1 MIFKRLWWTIRLCM
15 IGDSMKRADY
25 ARASGIYGFVGKQVS
40 IMPRIVPLYSEL
52 IKINDNV
59 IIASNVTFLTHDAIN
74 YMLNNCAGVQKKFK
88 ERIGCIE
95 IGKNSFIGGGS
106 TILYDVKIGENVIVG
121 ADSFVNHDLPS
132 NGVYAGCPA
141 RKIGDYA
148 DYVNKRMKEE
158 EKGLI
163 TTTEHQQHLTAADI
177 KAAWKH
183 FYEKRNSDIY

>member
-1 MIFKRLWWTIRLCM
+1 M

-106 TILYDVKIGENVIVG
+106 TILYDVKNWREC
-121 ADSFVNHDLPS
+121 HRW
-132 NGVYAGCPA
+132 C
-141 RKIGDYA
+141 R
-148 DYVNKRMKEE
+148 
-158 EKGLI
+158 
-163 TTTEHQQHLTAADI
+163 
-177 KAAWKH
+177 
-183 FYEKRNSDIY
+183 

>member
-1 MIFKRLWWTIRLCM
+1 M

-163 TTTEHQQHLTAADI
+163 TTTEHHQHLTAADI

-183 FYEKRNSDIY
+183 FIEKRNSDIY

>member
-1 MIFKRLWWTIRLCM
+1 M
-15 IGDSMKRADY
+15 
-25 ARASGIYGFVGKQVS
+25 
-40 IMPRIVPLYSEL
+40 

-163 TTTEHQQHLTAADI
+163 TTTEHHQHLTAADI